1 MNMLERY
8 VYLEFHIDTNRI
20 NAKSRLDFMNI
31 LEHWHENDVIF
42 LEMAEV
48 AQNEATKSQNSIRT
62 EKAYSYISTET
73 LASTP
78 DEARMLRKIKVIL
91 FPRGVKSINERN
103 DVEILFN
110 AWKYRSILITD
121 DGGSKRQPGGI
132 LGNRDK
138 LTALG
143 VQVMRDHEAVEIVK
157 QKIVKRDQLAKKI
170 ASYKNDPLP
179 EWVGKDL
186 DILKS
191 IEENEGGS

>member
-1 MNMLERY
+1 MNMPERY
-8 VYLEFHIDTNRI
+8 VYLDFHIDTNRI

-31 LEHWHENDVIF
+31 LEHWYENDVIF

-91 FPRGVKSINERN
+91 FPRGVKNINERN

-110 AWKYRSILITD
+110 AWKYGAILITD

-143 VQVMRDHEAVEIVK
+143 IQVMRDHEAVEIVK
-157 QKIVKRDQLAKKI
+157 QK
-170 ASYKNDPLP
+170 
-179 EWVGKDL
+179 
-186 DILKS
+186 
-191 IEENEGGS
+191 

>member
-1 MNMLERY
+1 MNMPERY
-8 VYLEFHIDTNRI
+8 VYLDFHIDTNRI

-31 LEHWHENDVIF
+31 LEHWYENDVIF

-62 EKAYSYISTET
+62 E
-73 LASTP
+73 ASTP
-78 DEARMLRKIKVIL
+78 DEARMLRKIKDIL
-91 FPRGVKSINERN
+91 FPRGVKNINERN

-110 AWKYRSILITD
+110 AWKYGAILITD

-143 VQVMRDHEAVEIVK
+143 IQVMRDHEAVEIVK
-157 QKIVKRDQLAKKI
+157 QK
-170 ASYKNDPLP
+170 
-179 EWVGKDL
+179 
-186 DILKS
+186 
-191 IEENEGGS
+191 